1 MFGRSKTLLRNK
13 LTLLASLLLFS
24 IFVCPEAKAACKY
37 IPINWDYG
45 LTTPS
50 KWRIT
55 NHTICQHWFAKPE
68 NVASLKVA
76 RKPSHGS
83 VGKDGIAGFAYMPQQ
98 SFKGTDHFSVSIT
111 SNSNCICGGGK
122 IATIDVDVEVE

>member
-1 MFGRSKTLLRNK
+1 MFVRSKALVRCKPILL
-13 LTLLASLLLFS
+13 LSLLLLS

-37 IPINWDYG
+37 IPINWDFG
-45 LTTPS
+45 NSTPS

-55 NHTICQHWFAKPE
+55 NHTTCDHWFAKPE
-68 NVASLKVA
+68 NVASLKIA

-83 VGKDGIAGFAYMPQQ
+83 VGKDGIYGFAYVPQQ
-98 SFKGTDHFSVSIT
+98 TFKGTDRFAVLIT

-122 IATIDVDVEVE
+122 VATIEVEVEVE